1 MESSLQDNDIKIYL
15 THNEEKCVVVEKDIR
30 TLKNKTYKYLTS
42 TLKNVWINILND
54 TADEYNNT
62 YHRTIKMKP

>member
-1 MESSLQDNDIKIYL
+1 MKSLLQDNDIKISL

-42 TLKNVWINILND
+42 TLKNV
-54 TADEYNNT
+54 
-62 YHRTIKMKP
+62 

>member
-1 MESSLQDNDIKIYL
+1 MKSSLQDNDIKIYL

>member
-1 MESSLQDNDIKIYL
+1 MKSSLQDNDIKIYL
-15 THNEEKCVVVEKDIR
+15 THIEEKCVVVEKDIR

>member
-1 MESSLQDNDIKIYL
+1 MKSSLQDNDIKISL